1 MMTDRPAARRV
12 LMTFCFDPQHVS
24 KTDWR
29 IHCGA
34 GVTESSTN
42 KQHHLGSLSL
52 LRQHAH
58 THTQTHTRAHTSSL
72 VCSACLAFST
82 STRASACSAERA
94 WSICKSSCLHR
105 FPSVAL
111 LRPPRHPLRVLR
123 LAACGCWVLHTYQ
136 HTPFSERSCVF
147 GRLVRSCRCRDR
159 DK

>member
-42 KQHHLGSLSL
+42 KQHHLGTLSL

-58 THTQTHTRAHTSSL
+58 THTQTHTRAHTHTHKSAHTHTHACMYTHRSLFSGSSR
-72 VCSACLAFST
+72 ATFFST
-82 STRASACSAERA
+82 HTHGSKMTST
-94 WSICKSSCLHR
+94 LQP
-105 FPSVAL
+105 FTNG
-111 LRPPRHPLRVLR
+111 RP
-123 LAACGCWVLHTYQ
+123 WYQ
-136 HTPFSERSCVF
+136 KYVGNKLGLFY
-147 GRLVRSCRCRDR
+147 LY
-159 DK
+159 